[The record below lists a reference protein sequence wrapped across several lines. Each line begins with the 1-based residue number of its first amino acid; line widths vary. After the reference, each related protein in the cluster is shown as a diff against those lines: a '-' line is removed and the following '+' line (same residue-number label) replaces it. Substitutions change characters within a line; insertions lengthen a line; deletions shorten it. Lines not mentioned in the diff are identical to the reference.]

1 MQQSQLLFG
10 SKSRRSAGWHT
21 RGMHGLPLSS
31 TLFCL
36 SRGGGDQGLILA
48 GSILWRS
55 ARSQVK
61 NGSHVLAQF
70 GDTADDRLAAQ
81 DAWTTGLWKIVEHM
95 GSRAKV
101 QASHHGLITPIE
113 VSECL
118 KLSIRPALAHGVSP
132 GARLVF

>member
-1 MQQSQLLFG
+1 
-10 SKSRRSAGWHT
+10 
-21 RGMHGLPLSS
+21 MHGLPLSS

-36 SRGGGDQGLILA
+36 FRGCGDQGLILA

-55 ARSQVK
+55 ARSQV
-61 NGSHVLAQF
+61 NGAQVLAQF

-118 KLSIRPALAHGVSP
+118 KVNIRPALAHAVSP